1 MSNKICIETNT
12 EDLNLNVF
20 NMITEISESETLTK
34 EQNVIQITGEITI
47 NVDVSV
53 KEIMHVKKVMFGI
66 LLNVIM
72 KMVNI

>member
-1 MSNKICIETNT
+1 
-12 EDLNLNVF
+12 
-20 NMITEISESETLTK
+20 MITEISESETLTK

-72 KMVNI
+72 KMVNIQQILWIKLSAMKL

>member
-1 MSNKICIETNT
+1 
-12 EDLNLNVF
+12 
-20 NMITEISESETLTK
+20 MITEISESETLTK

-72 KMVNI
+72 KMVNIQQILWIKLSAMIL

>member
-1 MSNKICIETNT
+1 MSNKICIQTNT

>member
-1 MSNKICIETNT
+1 
-12 EDLNLNVF
+12 
-20 NMITEISESETLTK
+20 MIPEISESETLTK
-34 EQNVIQITGEITI
+34 ELNVIQITGEITI

-53 KEIMHVKKVMFGI
+53 KKIMHVKKVMFGI

>member
-1 MSNKICIETNT
+1 
-12 EDLNLNVF
+12 
-20 NMITEISESETLTK
+20 MITEISESETLTK

-72 KMVNI
+72 KMVNIQQRLWIKLSAMIL

>member
-1 MSNKICIETNT
+1 
-12 EDLNLNVF
+12 
-20 NMITEISESETLTK
+20 MIPEISESETLTK

-72 KMVNI
+72 KMVNIQQILWIKLSAMKL

>member
-20 NMITEISESETLTK
+20 NMITEISESETLAK